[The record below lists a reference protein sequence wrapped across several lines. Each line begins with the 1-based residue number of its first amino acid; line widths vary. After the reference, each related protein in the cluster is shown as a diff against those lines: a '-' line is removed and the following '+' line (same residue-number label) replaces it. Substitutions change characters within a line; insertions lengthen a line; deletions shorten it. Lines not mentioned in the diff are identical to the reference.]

1 MSNNMK
7 YLNFLQPKKKN
18 LIAAA
23 NKNTNPFV
31 IKSAIDQIVE
41 YLRKITRSDDNQ
53 DYKTIISEMKNHL
66 NHKDVELLIKLT
78 HEIPDIDKFIVK
90 LEKEKYNWRRQ
101 IEDDYCTDVED
112 ARLSLCTSDY
122 LAFIVGKKYDLH
134 RLINGNSFWS
144 KVYSDIDHDLTMIL
158 VKDNLLCKLEA
169 DQKAH
174 VPVNY
179 ALSMFFIYDKKVALA
194 KFKKILNNDQTHRL
208 ETLYQAEYFL
218 TVAKFFDRIK
228 LNFIPKINTSN
239 NTDPVAYSNENGEYI
254 TREEIDA
261 ITNKEDYFNN
271 KPFKIGVEYL
281 LNPRHFLKKSVFEKC
296 FLLFFILIDQDFEE
310 KNVKILISCL
320 TEINPPYTEHEISNA
335 QFQINNFINDHQ
347 LKDELIKLFYYFEFN
362 QVLYKFTSRLSV
374 SIPFFFNKVEGIG
387 GDTIKSRLYRKDVD
401 MSFKINSHN
410 DIITYL
416 KTTSPCK
423 SSF

>member
-7 YLNFLQPKKKN
+7 YLNFLQPKKKS
-18 LIAAA
+18 LITEV
-23 NKNTNPFV
+23 NENTSPFI

-41 YLRKITRSDDNQ
+41 YLRKIPRSEDNQ
-53 DYKTIISEMKNHL
+53 DYKTIISEIKNHL
-66 NHKDVELLIKLT
+66 DHKDVELLIKLT
-78 HEIPDIDKFIVK
+78 HEIPNIDKFIVK
-90 LEKEKYNWRRQ
+90 LEKEKYFWEDQ
-101 IEDDYCTDVED
+101 IEHDYHQEQKD

-122 LAFIVGKKYDLH
+122 LAFTIGKKYDLH

-144 KVYSDIDHDLTMIL
+144 KVYSDIDHDLTMII
-158 VKDNLLCKLEA
+158 VNNELLCKIES

-179 ALSMFFIYDKKVALA
+179 ALSMFFIYDKKVAIA
-194 KFKKILNNDQTHRL
+194 KLKRILENDQTFRL
-208 ETLYQAEYFL
+208 EALHQAEYFL

-228 LNFIPKINTSN
+228 LNFIPKINKSN
-239 NTDPVAYSNENGEYI
+239 NTRPVAYSNEYGEYI
-254 TREEIDA
+254 TREEIEA

-281 LNPRHFLKKSVFEKC
+281 LNPRNILKKSVFEKC
-296 FLLFFILIDQDFEE
+296 FLLFFTLIDQDFEE

-320 TEINPPYTEHEISNA
+320 TEINPPYTEYEISNA

-347 LKDELIKLFYYFEFN
+347 LKDELIKLFYYFEFHD
-362 QVLYKFTSRLSV
+362 VVYKFTSRLSV
-374 SIPFFFNKVEGIG
+374 LIPFFFNKVEGIG
-387 GDTIKSRLYRKDVD
+387 GDTIKSRLYRKNVD
-401 MSFKINSHN
+401 MSFNINSHN

>member
-7 YLNFLQPKKKN
+7 FLNFLQPKKKS

-23 NKNTNPFV
+23 NENTSPFV
-31 IKSAIDQIVE
+31 IKSATDQIVE
-41 YLRKITRSDDNQ
+41 YLTKIPRSNDNQ
-53 DYKTIISEMKNHL
+53 DYKMIISEIKNHL

-101 IEDDYCTDVED
+101 IEDDCWKDVED

-122 LAFIVGKKYDLH
+122 LAFIIGKKYDLH

-144 KVYSDIDHDLTMIL
+144 KVYSDMDHDLTMII

-179 ALSMFFIYDKKVALA
+179 ALSMFFIYDKKVALT
-194 KFKKILNNDQTHRL
+194 KFKKILNNDQTYRL
-208 ETLYQAEYFL
+208 EKMHQAEYFL
-218 TVAKFFDRIK
+218 IVAKFFERIK

-239 NTDPVAYSNENGEYI
+239 NTDPVTYSNENGEYI
-254 TREEIDA
+254 TREEIEA
-261 ITNKEDYFNN
+261 VTNKEDYFNN

-281 LNPRHFLKKSVFEKC
+281 LNPRNILKKSVFENC
-296 FLLFFILIDQDFEE
+296 FLLFFTLIDQDFEE

-320 TEINPPYTEHEISNA
+320 TEINPPYTGYEISNA

-347 LKDELIKLFYYFEFN
+347 LKDELIKLFYLFDIYFITF
-362 QVLYKFTSRLSV
+362 KSISRLSIL
-374 SIPFFFNKVEGIG
+374 IPEFLNKVDGIG
-387 GDTIKSRLYRKDVD
+387 TDTIKSIYRIKGNVLFR
-401 MSFKINSHN
+401 SKSHSN
-410 DIITYL
+410 IIAAL
-416 KTTSPCK
+416 NLQMI
-423 SSF
+423 